1 MIVPLDFWALSI
13 ALGVFLLL
21 VALVIWWRA

>member
-1 MIVPLDFWALSI
+1 MIGPLDFSTLSI

-21 VALVIWWRA
+21 VALVMWWRA